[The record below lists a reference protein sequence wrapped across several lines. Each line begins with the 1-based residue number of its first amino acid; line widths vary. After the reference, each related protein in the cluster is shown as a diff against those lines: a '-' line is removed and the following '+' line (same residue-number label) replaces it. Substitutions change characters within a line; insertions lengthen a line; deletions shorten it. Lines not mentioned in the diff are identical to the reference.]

1 LGDRYVHGGN
11 FLDVFAYTQFNN
23 LDKKE
28 AVRHTFGRI
37 SRRAMRKNLIPFV
50 HIQRGIVKENA
61 IEQTDGKSLA
71 EYIVEREAMESS
83 DGKSARAS

>member
-1 LGDRYVHGGN
+1 
-11 FLDVFAYTQFNN
+11 
-23 LDKKE
+23 
-28 AVRHTFGRI
+28 
-37 SRRAMRKNLIPFV
+37 MRKNLIPFV